1 MKRRLPVVAGHE
13 AGANAIVA
21 AEASVK
27 AVGREQ
33 VPHFH
38 EQMGMTIL
46 PCPRETQ

>member
-1 MKRRLPVVAGHE
+1 LPVVAGHE

-27 AVGREQ
+27 AVGWEK

-38 EQMGMTIL
+38 EQMGMTL
-46 PCPRETQ
+46 LRCPRATQ